1 MKIVRTLA
9 LVLATSTAVLLPAQA
24 FADSTIHRDATK
36 DMISFNFE
44 DEEAEEEPAPVP
56 APERADGDIRG
67 VSATHAVRKV
77 LVTVRYVEW
86 TRNPDLS
93 APIFRFRTNE
103 NQLRDVQVFPGTRTR
118 PSMAFM
124 INGRGQE
131 VRCRMTTSVQIVANK
146 VTLGV
151 PRKCLSQPR
160 WVQVGAGIISLE
172 EPYVY
177 QDDAYL
183 NGRVRNGLALGPRL
197 FR

>member
-24 FADSTIHRDATK
+24 FAGSTIHKDATK
-36 DMISFNFE
+36 DMISF
-44 DEEAEEEPAPVP
+44 DWDTEEETPAPD
-56 APERADGDIRG
+56 RAGGDIRG
-67 VSATHAVRKV
+67 ISATHAARKV
-77 LVTVRYVEW
+77 LVTVRFVEW
-86 TRNPDLS
+86 TRNPDIAL
-93 APIFRFRTNE
+93 PMFRLRTNE
-103 NQLRDVQVFPGTRTR
+103 NQTRHVMVFPGTRTQ
-118 PSMAFM
+118 PSRAMM
-124 INGRGQE
+124 LNGRGRE

-172 EPYVY
+172 EPYIY
-177 QDDAYL
+177 QHDAYL
-183 NGRVRNGLALGPRL
+183 NGHVRDGLALGPRL

>member
-1 MKIVRTLA
+1 MLIIRTLA

-44 DEEAEEEPAPVP
+44 NEEELPAPD
-56 APERADGDIRG
+56 RSDGDIRG
-67 VSATHAVRKV
+67 ISATHAVRK
-77 LVTVRYVEW
+77 LLITVRFVEW
-86 TRNPDLS
+86 TRRPDM
-93 APIFRFRTNE
+93 AIPIFRLRTNE
-103 NQLRDVQVFPGTRTR
+103 NQLRDVLVRPGTRTR

-124 INGRGQE
+124 TNGRGEE

-151 PRKCLSQPR
+151 PRKCLSRPR
-160 WVQVGAGIISLE
+160 WVQVGAGIVTFEDPDIF
-172 EPYVY
+172 V
-177 QDDAYL
+177 DDAYL
-183 NGRVRNGLALGPRL
+183 DGRIRNQIALGPRL

>member
-44 DEEAEEEPAPVP
+44 TGDEAPAPD
-56 APERADGDIRG
+56 RADGDIRG
-67 VSATHAVRKV
+67 ISATHAARKV
-77 LVTVRYVEW
+77 LITVRFVEW
-86 TRNPDLS
+86 TRDPDIAIPL
-93 APIFRFRTNE
+93 FRLRTNE
-103 NQLRDVQVFPGTRTR
+103 NQRRDVLVMPGTRTQ
-118 PSMAFM
+118 PSQAIM
-124 INGRGQE
+124 INGRGNE
-131 VRCRMTTSVQIVANK
+131 VRCHMTTSVQIVANK

-151 PRKCLSQPR
+151 PRKCISQPR
-160 WVQVGAGIISLE
+160 WVQVGAGIVSLDD
-172 EPYVY
+172 PTVY

-183 NGRVRNGLALGPRL
+183 NGRVRDQLALGPRL